1 MMDKKFIEF
10 VANKL
15 NIERQELVEK
25 DIILQ
30 GILREL
36 VKNVQF
42 KEKFAFKGGTCLIK
56 CYFGYYRFSEDLDFS
71 YINQNEFKGKSEKT
85 IRKMLSQKIDLILG
99 LLVKISNKFGLDFK
113 ADKTDSHYV
122 EYGGGNKFVTFK
134 IWYDSAILNQ
144 KAFVKIQINFVEKLF
159 HLPIETA
166 VNSIIGESLAKEIK
180 FIFREQSF
188 LLEPVNIKAYLLN
201 EILLEKVRAIITR
214 RGIKARD
221 FVDIYL
227 IQKETK
233 CDLRL
238 LEKEIVEK
246 IIFMLKYEKYI
257 QNIKNKPEQLEKEF
271 VLGREEALLLKP
283 LPADFKKFLEES
295 KPLLKDIINK
305 VLEKV
310 KDAKSEI
317 REAQTK

>member
-1 MMDKKFIEF
+1 
-10 VANKL
+10 
-15 NIERQELVEK
+15 
-25 DIILQ
+25 
-30 GILREL
+30 
-36 VKNVQF
+36 
-42 KEKFAFKGGTCLIK
+42 
-56 CYFGYYRFSEDLDFS
+56 
-71 YINQNEFKGKSEKT
+71 
-85 IRKMLSQKIDLILG
+85 MLSQKIDLILG

-113 ADKTDSHYV
+113 ADKTDRHYV

-144 KAFVKIQINFVEKLF
+144 KAFIKIQINFVEKLF

-180 FIFREQSF
+180 FIFKEQSF

-233 CDLRL
+233 CD
-238 LEKEIVEK
+238 
-246 IIFMLKYEKYI
+246 
-257 QNIKNKPEQLEKEF
+257 
-271 VLGREEALLLKP
+271 
-283 LPADFKKFLEES
+283 
-295 KPLLKDIINK
+295 
-305 VLEKV
+305 
-310 KDAKSEI
+310 
-317 REAQTK
+317 